1 MKKICRKN
9 TSFYTNKP
17 FTIFEID
24 DFLPKEKYSKII
36 KNFPNC
42 KLFEG
47 GDGINPVSINVND
60 NKLEEFLN
68 ENQEW
73 KDFVLDIQSEKF
85 INSLFRFSLI
95 EMIKI
100 RGIKSLRIWTKKNKH
115 KLIKKIFRKIEIQN
129 YFSMH
134 KNNELICPHTDAR
147 TKLISLIYYVPDD
160 NYNFSQGGGTE
171 FWKIKKNIHQW
182 RNWDNKHIINNT
194 EIEELPDNFKSFF

>member
-68 ENQEW
+68 ENKEW
-73 KDFVLDIQSEKF
+73 KDLVKSIYEKLT
-85 INSLFRFSLI
+85 S
-95 EMIKI
+95 
-100 RGIKSLRIWTKKNKH
+100 KSIIPELHNPKKKFH
-115 KLIKKIFRKIEIQN
+115 
-129 YFSMH
+129 
-134 KNNELICPHTDAR
+134 PH
-147 TKLISLIYYVPDD
+147 SP
-160 NYNFSQGGGTE
+160 
-171 FWKIKKNIHQW
+171 
-182 RNWDNKHIINNT
+182 RN
-194 EIEELPDNFKSFF
+194 